1 MGLMFLS
8 KGVRVKGAHARG
20 EQKRFD
26 KAKQKLRDR
35 AKASSRARWNNQF
48 TARTGLAEQLLRD
61 IKKKGSLR
69 NPSI

>member
-1 MGLMFLS
+1 MLIAMGLMFLS

-35 AKASSRARWNNQF
+35 AKSSSHS
-48 TARTGLAEQLLRD
+48 T
-61 IKKKGSLR
+61 
-69 NPSI
+69 